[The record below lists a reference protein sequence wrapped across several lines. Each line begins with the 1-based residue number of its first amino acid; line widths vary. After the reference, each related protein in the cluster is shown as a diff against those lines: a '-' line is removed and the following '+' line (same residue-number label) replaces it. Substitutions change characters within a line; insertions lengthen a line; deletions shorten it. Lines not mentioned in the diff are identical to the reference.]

1 MNRLS
6 QNLTIVMYHF
16 VRDVAGTPFDRL
28 PVRTIAEID
37 RQFDAIA
44 STCNV
49 VGLDQM
55 HAALHGEDIL
65 PENPVLLTFD
75 DGYREH
81 YEVVFPRL
89 RTRDWSAVFF
99 PATSVLESPVV
110 LNVNKIQFLRTCI
123 APEEIYSAL
132 LTWLDENRE
141 AHSLDQTETYLARWA
156 IANRFDDPHAM
167 FVKNMLQR
175 GLPSIARQQLTD
187 ELFAQSV
194 TKDEA
199 DFSHAL
205 YMNRDEIAE
214 MAHNG
219 MSIGVHGHSHDWM
232 TDLSPDR
239 LQYELKHSLS
249 IMENCGVPT
258 EKWCLCYPFGGVNT
272 AVRATAAALGATSA
286 VTTEPRVANLRNDD
300 ALLLPRLDT
309 NDLPH

>member
-1 MNRLS
+1 MSRLS

-89 RTRDWSAVFF
+89 RARDWSAVFF

-132 LTWLDENRE
+132 LT
-141 AHSLDQTETYLARWA
+141 
-156 IANRFDDPHAM
+156 RFDDPHAM

-199 DFSHAL
+199 EFSHAL